1 MQHYLFIDRQLLLT
15 ADNRVPEADGS
26 PNGALIFSLDDGIR
40 CAAAISEGSEALHP
54 VDLRASY
61 DLLPLTDY
69 LRAGKAAE
77 LLYWQEHH
85 RYCGKC
91 GTELEPKT
99 ELCRWCPTCQTELWP
114 QLSPAVIVLIHR
126 GDEILLV
133 RSRTFRGSYY
143 GLVAGF
149 VEFGESLEECVRR
162 EIREETQ
169 LEVDDIRYF
178 GSQPWPYPQ
187 GLMVGFT
194 ARYKSGQL
202 RLQADELATGGWF
215 NVHHLPTIPKPLSMA
230 RKLIDNYVRTITNKT
245 SPL

>member
-1 MQHYLFIDRQLLLT
+1 MQLT

-26 PNGALIFSLDDGIR
+26 PDGALIFSLDDGIR
-40 CAAAISEGSEALHP
+40 CAAAISKGSEGLHP
-54 VDLRASY
+54 VDLRASF

-99 ELCRWCPTCQTELWP
+99 ELCRWCPTCKTELWP

>member
-1 MQHYLFIDRQLLLT
+1 MQCYLFCDGKLLLT
-15 ADNRVPEADGS
+15 AHDRIPEGREE
-26 PNGALIFSLDDGIR
+26 GILFSLDDGVQCRAASIR
-40 CAAAISEGSEALHP
+40 ETPEGLHG
-54 VDLRASY
+54 VNLRASY

-77 LLYWQEHH
+77 LLHWHNHH

-91 GTELEPKT
+91 GAELQPKT
-99 ELCRWCPTCQTELWP
+99 ELSKWCPECETELWP
-114 QLSPAVIVLIHR
+114 QLSPAIIVLIHR
-126 GDEILLV
+126 GEEILLV

-162 EIREETQ
+162 EIKEETQ

-187 GLMVGFT
+187 GLMIGFT

-202 RLQADELATGGWF
+202 KLQSEELAAGGWF
-215 NVHHLPTIPKPLSMA
+215 DINHLPDIPKPLSMA
-230 RKLIDNYVRTITNKT
+230 RKLIDNYVNSKH
-245 SPL
+245 

>member
-1 MQHYLFIDRQLLLT
+1 M
-15 ADNRVPEADGS
+15 
-26 PNGALIFSLDDGIR
+26 
-40 CAAAISEGSEALHP
+40 
-54 VDLRASY
+54 
-61 DLLPLTDY
+61 
-69 LRAGKAAE
+69 
-77 LLYWQEHH
+77 
-85 RYCGKC
+85 
-91 GTELEPKT
+91 
-99 ELCRWCPTCQTELWP
+99 
-114 QLSPAVIVLIHR
+114 LIHR

>member
-1 MQHYLFIDRQLLLT
+1 MQCYLFCDGKLLLT
-15 ADNRVPEADGS
+15 ASNRIPEGREE
-26 PNGALIFSLDDGIR
+26 GILFSLDDGVKCRAASIR
-40 CAAAISEGSEALHP
+40 ETPEGLHG
-54 VDLRASY
+54 VNLRASY

-77 LLYWQEHH
+77 LLHWHNHH

-91 GTELEPKT
+91 GAELQPKT
-99 ELCRWCPTCQTELWP
+99 ELSKWCPECETELWP
-114 QLSPAVIVLIHR
+114 QLSPAIIVLIHR
-126 GDEILLV
+126 GEEILLV

-162 EIREETQ
+162 EIKEETQ

-187 GLMVGFT
+187 GLMIGFT

-202 RLQADELATGGWF
+202 KLQSEELAAGGWF
-215 NVHHLPTIPKPLSMA
+215 DIHHLPDIPKPLSMA
-230 RKLIDNYVRTITNKT
+230 RKLIDNYVNSKH
-245 SPL
+245 

>member
-15 ADNRVPEADGS
+15 ADNRVPEADSS
-26 PNGALIFSLDDGIR
+26 PDGALIFSLDDGIR
-40 CAAAISEGSEALHP
+40 CAAAISEGSEGLHP
-54 VDLRASY
+54 VDLRASF

-91 GTELEPKT
+91 GTELESKT

-245 SPL
+245 SPF